1 MTLLW
6 SPPALGDLE
15 AIRNYHLQQHSVP
28 TAERVVA
35 RIVNQATRLV
45 VLPQA
50 GQRVRSPVVV
60 DVRRMPVK
68 PYWIYYRHFLDDV
81 GILRIWHYRKHLLI
95 L

>member
-1 MTLLW
+1 MTLVW
-6 SPPALGDLE
+6 SPPTLGDLE
-15 AIRNYHLQQHSVP
+15 AIRTYHIQQHLVP
-28 TAERVVA
+28 TAERVVG
-35 RIVNQATRLV
+35 RIVHHATRLL

-60 DVRRMPVK
+60 DVRRMPVR

-81 GILRIWHYRKHLLI
+81 EILRIWHYRKHLLI